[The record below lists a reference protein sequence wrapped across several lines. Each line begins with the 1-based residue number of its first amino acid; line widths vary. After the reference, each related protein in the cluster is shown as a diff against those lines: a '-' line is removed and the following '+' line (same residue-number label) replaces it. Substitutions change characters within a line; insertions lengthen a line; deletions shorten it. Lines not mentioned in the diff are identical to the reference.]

1 MPLPANADEVCK
13 RSFFCLVH
21 LMKDYDILGNVNT
34 LMPLSLRPSFYLISL
49 LQLVI
54 GMDQL
59 GNYVWADTKTTFDQ
73 KGKRQI
79 NITVLDKKHAYTLLV
94 ATTPAGDALPFQQVW
109 SGATMRSLP
118 KATAEGMSEACKLSI
133 HFAFAQ
139 SEKKTQS
146 LQHIENERSRLY
158 LLCWR
163 RKLLNI

>member
-1 MPLPANADEVCK
+1 
-13 RSFFCLVH
+13 
-21 LMKDYDILGNVNT
+21 MKDYDIPGKVST
-34 LMPLSLRPSFYLISL
+34 LMPPSSRSSFYLISL

-79 NITVLDKKHAYTLLV
+79 NITALDEKHTYTLLV

-109 SGATMRSLP
+109 SGATMRSLL
-118 KATAEGMSEACKLSI
+118 KATAEGMFEARELGI

-139 SEKKTQS
+139 SEKKTS
-146 LQHIENERSRLY
+146 HFSTLKTMKEVGRTCYVGDVNY
-158 LLCWR
+158 
-163 RKLLNI
+163 